1 MTLIRGK
8 EPKSSVREK
17 EEVGEM
23 VEGGKREREGGG
35 EGVDDL
41 QRSSGNNKSA
51 SAVIKNRKQQRK

>member
-23 VEGGKREREGGG
+23 AEGGKRDREKEGERG
-35 EGVDDL
+35 
-41 QRSSGNNKSA
+41 
-51 SAVIKNRKQQRK
+51 